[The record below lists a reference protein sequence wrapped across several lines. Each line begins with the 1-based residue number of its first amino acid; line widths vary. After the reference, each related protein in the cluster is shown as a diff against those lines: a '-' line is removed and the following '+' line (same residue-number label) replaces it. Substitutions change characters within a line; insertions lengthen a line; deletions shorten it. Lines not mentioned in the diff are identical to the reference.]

1 MAWNTPDNSGGT
13 PPGNRPP
20 GRKPG
25 GEDPFKQVQRW
36 LEGLVRPDA
45 GGGRGNGSGGGN
57 DNGTSASG
65 PKLPSI
71 GGSPIAFVGAAVAA
85 LWLAAGFFQVDA
97 SERAVVQRF
106 GKFTAVR
113 NPGLGWAFPW
123 PIESV
128 TKVNVSKVNSV
139 EYRSRM
145 LTADVNLV
153 EIRSAI
159 QYQYSD
165 PVKVL
170 FQVRDPEST
179 LREVSESAIREIV
192 GQAQLEQVRGVSR
205 QRITEDT
212 RDLVQRTLDAYN
224 SGIRVTSV
232 NLTDVQVPEAVL
244 ASQRDANKAIEDRDR
259 FSKEAQAYAN
269 DILPKAQG
277 AAQRLV
283 QDAEAYKSQVV
294 SQAEG
299 DVARFNSVYAA
310 YQSAPEVT
318 RQRMYIDAIESIM
331 QRSQK
336 VVLDTKPGAGGNMI
350 YLPLDRM
357 FERNALRAAPA
368 DPISGGAAQQGKPSS
383 ASPLESVTIDG
394 RSRGE
399 R

>member
-1 MAWNTPDNSGGT
+1 MAWNEPDNRGESPWGKRPSGSPPGGSGGDLFKALQ
-13 PPGNRPP
+13 R
-20 GRKPG
+20 RLEALLG
-25 GEDPFKQVQRW
+25 GS
-36 LEGLVRPDA
+36 
-45 GGGRGNGSGGGN
+45 RGGSGGGESPLG
-57 DNGTSASG
+57 DSSG
-65 PKLPSI
+65 SL
-71 GGSPIAFVGAAVAA
+71 ALLVALGLLV
-85 LWLAAGFFQVDA
+85 LWLASGFFQVDA
-97 SERAVVQRF
+97 SERAVIQRF
-106 GKFTAVR
+106 GKFTAIR
-113 NPGLGWAFPW
+113 NPGLGWALPW

-128 TKVNVSKVNSV
+128 SKVNVSKVNSV

-192 GQAQLEQVRGVSR
+192 GQAQLDQVLGVSR
-205 QRITEDT
+205 QRITEET
-212 RDLVQRTLDAYN
+212 RDLIQRTLDSYN
-224 SGIRVTSV
+224 SGIRVSSV

-269 DILPKAQG
+269 DILPKVQG

-283 QDAEAYKSQVV
+283 QDAEGYKAQVV
-294 SQAEG
+294 SQAQG
-299 DVARFNSVYAA
+299 DVARFNSVYTAYAA
-310 YQSAPEVT
+310 APEVT
-318 RQRMYIDAIESIM
+318 RQRMYIDAIESIL
-331 QRSQK
+331 QRSKK
-336 VVLDTKPGAGGNMI
+336 VMLDAKGGANGNMI

-357 FERNALRAAPA
+357 FDKGTSVSAAPA
-368 DPISGGAAQQGKPSS
+368 QPAAAPAASGQPSR
-383 ASPLESVTIDG
+383 SPADLESLIIEG
-394 RSRGE
+394 RGRGE